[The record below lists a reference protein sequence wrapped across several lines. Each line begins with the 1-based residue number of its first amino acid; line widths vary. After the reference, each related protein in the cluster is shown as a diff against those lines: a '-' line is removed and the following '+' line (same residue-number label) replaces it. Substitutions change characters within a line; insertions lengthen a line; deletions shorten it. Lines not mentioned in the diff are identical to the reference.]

1 MVFPFHKL
9 KLLAIQREREKEKRE
24 GGGCFWSFTRVLF
37 TLKVEI
43 AFFNSPTRSMAVLR
57 T

>member
-24 GGGCFWSFTRVLF
+24 GGGVFGH
-37 TLKVEI
+37 
-43 AFFNSPTRSMAVLR
+43 LR
-57 T
+57 EYSLR